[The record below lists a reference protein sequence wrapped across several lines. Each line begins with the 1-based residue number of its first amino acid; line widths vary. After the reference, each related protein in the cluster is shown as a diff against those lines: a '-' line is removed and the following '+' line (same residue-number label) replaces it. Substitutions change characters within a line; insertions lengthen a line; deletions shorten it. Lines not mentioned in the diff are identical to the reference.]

1 MGRNLRHRA
10 IALFICGAFVA
21 VSCSS
26 GDSADSG
33 TDGSDAIVETTEASG
48 DTETAASTTEAPED
62 PPPSTDEPQFG
73 GTLRIGVEADVQ
85 SLNPAGNA
93 LPAAGKW
100 MAEAVFD
107 TLVKVSAE
115 GAVVPH
121 LAESVEPNDDF
132 TSWTV
137 TLRDGVTFHD
147 GAALDADAV
156 VTTFSAQLGDPVVG
170 LTVLPLM
177 APEDF
182 IEKVDERTVRYNLS
196 GPSTLFPLRLA
207 DQLGM
212 VASPTWLAAIEDDP
226 DLAQEPVGTG
236 PFVFDSRTKDFVT
249 RFVRNDDYWAGE
261 VYLDAVEFYPVPDQL
276 LRADQLEVGDLDILH
291 APGRLNALADSD
303 VISSV
308 YDAGGEEGFLALNTS
323 QPPFDDIRAR
333 QAFTYTFAHD
343 DLIEVIAQGDQ
354 AVKANQMFT
363 PDERFFN
370 AELVQLT
377 DRPDLVG
384 DLVDSY
390 CTDTPEQCT
399 DGRIDV
405 EYVDTPGTGQ
415 ERNFAVLNEG
425 WRDHFNV
432 TPRFVPQD
440 QFIVNTVLGNF
451 DVTQFRLFGGVDP
464 ELDRVYLLCESIGGI
479 SVNVPRYCDPE
490 IDELLARQAASTDDA
505 ERTAIWQEIVQRI
518 NENFTHIWIGYA
530 QWRVAY
536 NSERVTNLC
545 GATGVDGDSLRCVVL
560 GATPLNQ
567 IWISD

>member
-1 MGRNLRHRA
+1 MGLHLRHRA
-10 IALFICGAFVA
+10 VALFICGAFIA
-21 VSCSS
+21 AGCSS
-26 GDSADSG
+26 GDSTSTDTTAADGDSG
-33 TDGSDAIVETTEASG
+33 SVS
-48 DTETAASTTEAPED
+48 STTELPAD
-62 PPPSTDEPQFG
+62 PPPSTEEPQFG
-73 GTLRIGVEADVQ
+73 GTLRVGVEADVQ

-107 TLVKVSAE
+107 TLVKVSADGE
-115 GAVVPH
+115 VVPN

-132 TSWTV
+132 SSWTV
-137 TLRDGVTFHD
+137 TLRDGITFHD
-147 GAALDADAV
+147 GTPLDADAV
-156 VTTFSAQLGDPVVG
+156 VATFSAQLDDPVVG

-177 APEDF
+177 TEENF
-182 IEKVDERTVRYNLS
+182 IEKVDDRTVRYNLS

-212 VASPTWLAAIEDDP
+212 VASPVWLAAVEANP
-226 DLAQEPVGTG
+226 DLAQAPVGTG
-236 PFVFDSRTKDFVT
+236 PFIFDSRTKDFVT
-249 RFVRNDDYWAGE
+249 RFVRNDNYWGGD

-308 YDAGGEEGFLALNTS
+308 YDAGGEEGFLAMNTS
-323 QPPFDDIRAR
+323 KAPFDDIRAR
-333 QAFTYTFAHD
+333 QAFTYSFPHD
-343 DLIEVIAQGDQ
+343 DLIEVIAQGDKS
-354 AVKANQMFT
+354 VKANQMFT
-363 PDERFFN
+363 PDERFYN
-370 AELVQLT
+370 ADLVQLT
-377 DRPDLVG
+377 DSPELIG

-390 CTDTPEQCT
+390 CADVPSQCT
-399 DGRIDV
+399 DGRINV
-405 EYVDTPGTGQ
+405 EYTDTPGTGQ

-425 WRDHFNV
+425 WKDYFNV

-440 QFIVNTVLGNF
+440 QFIVNTVLGSF

-479 SVNVPRYCDPE
+479 AVNVVRYCDPE
-490 IDELLARQAASTDDA
+490 IDELLAQQAASTDDA

-536 NSERVTNLC
+536 NSDRVNNLC
-545 GATGVDGDSLRCVVL
+545 GASGVDGDALRCVVL
-560 GATPLNQ
+560 GSTPLRQ